1 MSGGCAT
8 RRCVTEWGW
17 ETLTV
22 SLSQQADEAG
32 GSLIRGMPGRAG
44 SSPDNVGTRWHCQ
57 TARVRLARRE
67 GVREEPVSKPRKRGT
82 GSNLADAGRGAARGR
97 RPHHGG
103 GQLRSRLPTT
113 GGEATAKYCGVTV
126 AMLPGH
132 QLGASLVDR
141 LHGERGNHPRPPW
154 PRVSSPDG
162 DRAGPSPADGR
173 GMGRRPRSSPSWGKP
188 GTWRRGPASYAVSDA
203 GRPGGRW

>member
-1 MSGGCAT
+1 MREGARGKRPA
-8 RRCVTEWGW
+8 
-17 ETLTV
+17 ETPAPRLRAYLTPG
-22 SLSQQADEAG
+22 DAG
-32 GSLIRGMPGRAG
+32 EGG
-44 SSPDNVGTRWHCQ
+44 SSPDDVGTRRHCQ

-113 GGEATAKYCGVTV
+113 GGEATAKNCGVTV

-132 QLGASLVDR
+132 QLGASLVNR

-154 PRVSSPDG
+154 PRTPGPDG

-173 GMGRRPRSSPSWGKP
+173 GMGRRPRSSPSRGKP
-188 GTWRRGPASYAVSDA
+188 GTWRRGPASRAVSDA